1 MDYQKFSS
9 FHFKLTKLG
18 YSLKK
23 GVPIEKNVMYKYD
36 SSIFILKFWHVLQS
50 KFLWKNPISV

>member
-9 FHFKLTKLG
+9 FHFKLAKLG

-36 SSIFILKFWHVLQS
+36 SSIFILKF
-50 KFLWKNPISV
+50 